1 VTSSGFSL
9 VKWYLDCVTDSGDV
23 AILYSAR
30 LKWHGPS
37 LAHSSLIGVVGESR
51 TERSSLRSAKI
62 GLDAEMISVDAP
74 QLGLHGVWIAQSAP
88 FERTVFENQ
97 QGSVV
102 WNCLQPSA
110 DVRVIAGGNTWA
122 GRGYA
127 ECLTL
132 TLPPWKL
139 PMRHLLWGRFVS
151 RHDAL
156 AWIDWQG
163 PYSMRL
169 VLHNGAEALN
179 PSISEHE
186 VSCHAATLRMDEPV
200 SIRAGRLASTVLP
213 GAPALAGIFP
223 SSIFNI
229 EERKWRSRGV
239 LRTQRHQSLGW
250 VIHESVAWNV

>member
-102 WNCLQPSA
+102 WNCLQPRDRGRQYLGRPRLRRMPDADSA
-110 DVRVIAGGNTWA
+110 SLETA
-122 GRGYA
+122 
-127 ECLTL
+127 
-132 TLPPWKL
+132 
-139 PMRHLLWGRFVS
+139 
-151 RHDAL
+151 
-156 AWIDWQG
+156 
-163 PYSMRL
+163 
-169 VLHNGAEALN
+169 
-179 PSISEHE
+179 
-186 VSCHAATLRMDEPV
+186 HAAFALGPICLPARCARVD
-200 SIRAGRLASTVLP
+200 RLAGPLFDETC
-213 GAPALAGIFP
+213 AAQ
-223 SSIFNI
+223 
-229 EERKWRSRGV
+229 RRGGREP
-239 LRTQRHQSLGW
+239 LNL
-250 VIHESVAWNV
+250 